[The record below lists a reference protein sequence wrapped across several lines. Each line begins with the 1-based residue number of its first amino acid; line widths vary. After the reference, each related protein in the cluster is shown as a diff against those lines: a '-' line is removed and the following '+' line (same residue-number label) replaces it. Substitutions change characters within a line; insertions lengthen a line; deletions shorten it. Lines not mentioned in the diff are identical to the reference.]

1 MLGQKFVA
9 NFFVG
14 KKIYPEIIWPLEQ
27 SCPCAT
33 SHVLTLTKRK
43 VCGWIPWK
51 GTQCIPLLSFTCAL
65 CSREPWKQHES
76 IFWIIYDMSAVW
88 SKIRS
93 SKHLIIL
100 SLENL
105 YIFEWKIVMH
115 FVRYLHFISHLD
127 LKTIW
132 ISNFYVS
139 LIHKYR

>member
-1 MLGQKFVA
+1 MTSSRPSAGTWKFS
-9 NFFVG
+9 FSS
-14 KKIYPEIIWPLEQ
+14 ICL
-27 SCPCAT
+27 
-33 SHVLTLTKRK
+33 VLSALTKRK

-100 SLENL
+100 SLEKL
-105 YIFEWKIVMH
+105 YIFEWKIIMH
-115 FVRYLHFISHLD
+115 FVRYLHFISHHLD

-132 ISNFYVS
+132 ISNFYVALYIS
-139 LIHKYR
+139 ICR